1 MSVLRHYRAEQARR
15 TSEKTGRPLEPATVL
30 DSRRLLMTFLR
41 WAAEEEYPVDP
52 RILKLKAPKVPLKEP
67 TVYHIAHVRQVLA
80 ACDPRLPQEELAV
93 RILVGSGVRASELC
107 GLAVRAPDGL
117 ADLMLDS
124 LVRGR
129 VELRVR
135 WDGGAKG
142 MNLGGCRSPPA
153 SRLRSSDTGLAIGG
167 RRIYRR
173 YL

>member
-1 MSVLRHYRAEQARR
+1 
-15 TSEKTGRPLEPATVL
+15 VL
-30 DSRRLLMTFLR
+30 DSHRLLMTFLR

-67 TVYHIAHVRQVLA
+67 TVNHIAQVRQILG
-80 ACDPRLPQEELAV
+80 ACDAKLPREEVAV
-93 RILVGSGVRASELC
+93 RIRVGSEVRASELC

-135 WDGGAKG
+135 WDAGAKG
-142 MNLGGCRSPPA
+142 MK
-153 SRLRSSDTGLAIGG
+153 SRRGQSHPSWHRQSSAIRLATGARWTYG
-167 RRIYRR
+167 RCWSTSEGYTRDLVSTR
-173 YL
+173 